1 MNMSTSDVA
10 TSTSPTDRASPFSQ
24 ADPTHPD
31 SEEPLCP
38 PAAAEET
45 GMANGLRRDADG
57 RLWSADGI
65 YLCGKDGCTKPAWHS
80 GLCVAV
86 FGSRRDKKP
95 VQTFTAEPAPSS
107 RELIRQAREEGRLPP
122 AKKPKPPSEK
132 QQQPGRGDG
141 AEGADFGAAE
151 QEGSKQP
158 RKRRVSSEGGA
169 GVSRRPRIEEPPEPR
184 VGARGGTRSHGAP
197 TWTPDELAAI
207 DAARGPVTAALRV
220 RAGGGVQL
228 GLSVSVRA
236 QPRGPKELRDY
247 LAKGAHDKAANE
259 SCTSEAEA
267 VAAARTAQRGVR
279 WGCLCQ
285 GHVLNGGIELTCRR
299 CSLVFHAKCERLDY
313 SSAELKR
320 MEAQGSYVCAECDR
334 FELRDAGY
342 DPSRGRFVWKCRHCT
357 RTFEAEEHHAAEMHG
372 RRCAAQ
378 LSKREWSC
386 ACGGK
391 MGQSMMATHC
401 RECEHWFHSACKTQK
416 GAAWD
421 QAVMKKHRDVC
432 AACEQKA
439 FNSRVGLGQQP
450 AKRNTAGER
459 HDRVVSALEQH
470 ALPGALPLEGRDEVG
485 TLAEGRVDV
494 RKSTLGE
501 HAGLGLFTRV
511 PFKQHEVIASY
522 YGTTLFR
529 ETLEP
534 DADTSYIMRL
544 PDSGGALING
554 KPFADAIRANPRNP
568 TADGRYY
575 PCECAPEWHLGPGAM
590 ANDPRDPKRNNAQLR
605 YVKPKDGHK
614 ALRELALVRPVLVAT
629 RDLQPDEEVFYS
641 YGSEKPFEHLRKQ
654 LAAQKEKEKNKGKAD
669 VCKLVWVPND
679 EAESLQA

>member
-1 MNMSTSDVA
+1 
-10 TSTSPTDRASPFSQ
+10 
-24 ADPTHPD
+24 
-31 SEEPLCP
+31 
-38 PAAAEET
+38 
-45 GMANGLRRDADG
+45 
-57 RLWSADGI
+57 
-65 YLCGKDGCTKPAWHS
+65 
-80 GLCVAV
+80 
-86 FGSRRDKKP
+86 
-95 VQTFTAEPAPSS
+95 
-107 RELIRQAREEGRLPP
+107 
-122 AKKPKPPSEK
+122 
-132 QQQPGRGDG
+132 
-141 AEGADFGAAE
+141 
-151 QEGSKQP
+151 
-158 RKRRVSSEGGA
+158 
-169 GVSRRPRIEEPPEPR
+169 
-184 VGARGGTRSHGAP
+184 
-197 TWTPDELAAI
+197 
-207 DAARGPVTAALRV
+207 
-220 RAGGGVQL
+220 
-228 GLSVSVRA
+228 
-236 QPRGPKELRDY
+236 
-247 LAKGAHDKAANE
+247 
-259 SCTSEAEA
+259 
-267 VAAARTAQRGVR
+267 
-279 WGCLCQ
+279 
-285 GHVLNGGIELTCRR
+285 
-299 CSLVFHAKCERLDY
+299 
-313 SSAELKR
+313 
-320 MEAQGSYVCAECDR
+320 
-334 FELRDAGY
+334 
-342 DPSRGRFVWKCRHCT
+342 
-357 RTFEAEEHHAAEMHG
+357 
-372 RRCAAQ
+372 
-378 LSKREWSC
+378 
-386 ACGGK
+386 